1 MKVKKILAD
10 KYLAVKMCIG
20 AAVICFPIYGFINFA
35 LEKKLQNSGNMP
47 ELTYSVS
54 QTETGGYRRMGG
66 NLLFKHRRP
75 ANFD

>member
-35 LEKKLQNSGNMP
+35 LEKNYKTAEICRNSHTRFLKPRP
-47 ELTYSVS
+47 EGIEEWEGTYYSN
-54 QTETGGYRRMGG
+54 T
-66 NLLFKHRRP
+66 
-75 ANFD
+75 